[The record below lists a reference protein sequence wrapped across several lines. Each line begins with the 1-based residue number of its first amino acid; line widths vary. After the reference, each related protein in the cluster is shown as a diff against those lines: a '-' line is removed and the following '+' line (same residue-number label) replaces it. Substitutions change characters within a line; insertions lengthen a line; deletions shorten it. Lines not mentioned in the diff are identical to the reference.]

1 VSVIPALRRLWKKDC
16 EFKASQ
22 GYTMKT
28 YVKDQERDGGGGR
41 REREKQ
47 ETETERRKKRE
58 KINSASQSNFKTGS
72 LW

>member
-41 REREKQ
+41 GRERNKKQ
-47 ETETERRKKRE
+47 RQREEKRE
-58 KINSASQSNFKTGS
+58 KK
-72 LW
+72 